1 MSKPKRLVKPVSKPA
16 PKRPAKPASAR
27 REQALLMEL
36 QERHGYG
43 LSSLKPSE
51 RTGMC
56 FSFKDRTLTPVRFVK
71 LAVPVT
77 SALGKALVENDKATT
92 TKPRRKRAA

>member
-1 MSKPKRLVKPVSKPA
+1 MSRPA
-16 PKRPAKPASAR
+16 PKRPAKPASTR
-27 REQALLMEL
+27 REQALLLEL
-36 QERHGYG
+36 QERHGYA

-51 RTGMC
+51 RAGMC

-77 SALGKALVENDKATT
+77 SALGKALVANDKATT
-92 TKPRRKRAA
+92 VQRPRRKRAA

>member
-1 MSKPKRLVKPVSKPA
+1 VSKPKRLVKPAS
-16 PKRPAKPASAR
+16 KRPAASAR
-27 REQALLMEL
+27 REQALLLEL

-56 FSFKDRTLTPVRFVK
+56 FSFKDKTLTPVRLVK

-77 SALGKALVENDKATT
+77 SALGKALVANDKAD
-92 TKPRRKRAA
+92 RKRTTRKDQRR